1 MTREEFERLAIP
13 TITEVVNMTISDD
26 EDAKKAKES
35 HNVSV
40 KFVFEGYT
48 GRDLIDALLGAS
60 SPRVRYQNAH
70 RAKGVFPR
78 EWKVPK
84 AGTRATAV
92 IVNIDA
98 MDDAAL
104 SQYLEK
110 NPELL
115 ARLAKMGALPA
126 RNEE

>member
-1 MTREEFERLAIP
+1 
-13 TITEVVNMTISDD
+13 
-26 EDAKKAKES
+26 
-35 HNVSV
+35 
-40 KFVFEGYT
+40 
-48 GRDLIDALLGAS
+48 
-60 SPRVRYQNAH
+60 
-70 RAKGVFPR
+70 VFPR

-126 RNEE
+126 RDEE